1 MKISARCGIMGKRA
15 KGRYCSIDRNF
26 EVISMLKK
34 LKVIFIVMP
43 YIAMI
48 LALITLVKSLF
59 YNFHNDT
66 VPIISIMISCAV
78 SLFCIT
84 LVVGTGFCIRK
95 YTKSATTNSRSL
107 WFGITFLLNVVFS
120 AVCLLVHESRLKII
134 AAYFLITSLSLALSF
149 VFGKININSD
159 LSNSHTDIQH

>member
-1 MKISARCGIMGKRA
+1 MGERA
-15 KGRYCSIDRNF
+15 KERYWSIDRNF

-107 WFGITFLLNVVFS
+107 WFGIVFLLNVVFS

-149 VFGKININSD
+149 VLGKININSD
-159 LSNSHTDIQH
+159 LSNSHTDIKH

>member
-1 MKISARCGIMGKRA
+1 MLNISARCGIMGKRS

-134 AAYFLITSLSLALSF
+134 AAYFLITSLSLAL
-149 VFGKININSD
+149 
-159 LSNSHTDIQH
+159 

>member
-1 MKISARCGIMGKRA
+1 MKISAWCGA
-15 KGRYCSIDRNF
+15 KGQYCLIDRNF

-149 VFGKININSD
+149 VFGKINIHSD
-159 LSNSHTDIQH
+159 LSNSHTDI